1 MKTRINQILMFTLFG
16 FLLLAISVKAEG
28 TEKRNASSH
37 EAIVEN
43 NTESNAFEM
52 VKEYWEDSVFSY
64 AQDDTLDF
72 EDWFISN
79 PLLDDNFSS
88 ILGGPE
94 KEVRSKLWKYYTESI
109 VLN

>member
-1 MKTRINQILMFTLFG
+1 MKTRINQILIFTLFG
-16 FLLLAISVKAEG
+16 FLLLAVSVKAEG

-43 NTESNAFEM
+43 NMESNTYEM

-64 AQDDTLDF
+64 TQDDTLDF
-72 EDWFISN
+72 EDWYISN
-79 PLLDDNFSS
+79 PALDDNSNS
-88 ILGGPE
+88 ILGGTE
-94 KEVRSKLWKYYTESI
+94 KEVKSKLWKYYTESI